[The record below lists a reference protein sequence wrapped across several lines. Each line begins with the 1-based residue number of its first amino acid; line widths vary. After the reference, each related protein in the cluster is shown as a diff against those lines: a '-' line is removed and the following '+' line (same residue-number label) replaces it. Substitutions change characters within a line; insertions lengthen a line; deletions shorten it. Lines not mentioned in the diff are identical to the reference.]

1 MTSQAEWAV
10 ALFRRSVLKQ
20 AKYRSIIG
28 MLGDVENKTCLDIGG
43 DNGVI
48 SYLLRQRGGN
58 WHSADLDPAAVESI
72 GRLVDNVHQI
82 DGLRTPFADDYFDV
96 IVIVDFL
103 EHIHT
108 DRSFADELARIL
120 KPAGTLIVNVPHIKR
135 RSVLNRVRHA
145 VGLTDEKHGHVR
157 PGYTVD
163 GLTDVIGNE
172 FRVEEVKTYS
182 GTFAESIDTM
192 MHVAFGILERL
203 KRGRAPKP
211 TSKGTVV
218 TSDDLSRHR
227 GEFLLL
233 SALYPVLWAISQLD
247 RLLVYQQGYKL
258 ILRATNVQSEH
269 ALPAIVAVSGV
280 DRT

>member
-1 MTSQAEWAV
+1 MTDQAEWAV

-48 SYLLRQRGGN
+48 SYLLRQRGGR

-82 DGLRTPFADDYFDV
+82 DGVQTPFADDYFDV
-96 IVIVDFL
+96 VVIVDFL

-108 DRSFADELARIL
+108 DRVFANELARIL
-120 KPAGTLIVNVPHIKR
+120 KPGGTLIVNVPHIKR
-135 RSVLNRVRHA
+135 HSVLNRFRHI

-157 PGYTVD
+157 PGYTAE
-163 GLTDVIGNE
+163 GLADVIANG
-172 FRVEEVKTYS
+172 FCVQAAKTYS
-182 GTFAESIDTM
+182 GSFAESIDTM
-192 MHVAFGILERL
+192 MHMAFGILERL
-203 KRGRAPKP
+203 KRGRAPKA

-227 GEFLLL
+227 GEFVLL
-233 SALYPVLWAISQLD
+233 SALYPLLWAIAQLD
-247 RLLVYQQGYKL
+247 RLLVFQQGYKL
-258 ILRATNVQSEH
+258 ILRATNTQSRY
-269 ALPAIVAVSGV
+269 APPA
-280 DRT
+280 